1 MSDDFE
7 HKNVAQVATVI
18 GAIVL
23 GLGLLGLLAILT

>member
-1 MSDDFE
+1 MSDDCE